1 MDTTEADSSAGVSCA
16 AAYDSEA
23 PEEQMDD
30 NHAICPYCR
39 HENHVEAEEYDSN
52 EREQECAECG
62 KTYLQYDDFTVTH
75 YTRPCPQNV
84 PALAQ
89 SGGEKMPTEESNQ

>member
-1 MDTTEADSSAGVSCA
+1 MMTTTDAQTPKDTTEADISTGVSCA
-16 AAYDSEA
+16 AAYGSEA

-39 HENHVEAEEYDSN
+39 HENHVEAEDYDSN

-75 YTRPCPQNV
+75 YTRPCPQNKE
-84 PALAQ
+84 AH
-89 SGGEKMPTEESNQ
+89 

>member
-1 MDTTEADSSAGVSCA
+1 MNTPKDPLPLPPVPC
-16 AAYDSEA
+16 SEA

-39 HENHVEAEEYDSN
+39 HENHVEAEDYDSN

-75 YTRPCPQNV
+75 YTRPCPQNES
-84 PALAQ
+84 
-89 SGGEKMPTEESNQ
+89 SGATEPKR

>member
-1 MDTTEADSSAGVSCA
+1 MNTPKAPLPLPPVPC
-16 AAYDSEA
+16 SEA

-39 HENHVEAEEYDSN
+39 HENHVEAEDYDSN
-52 EREQECAECG
+52 ERDQECAECG

-75 YTRPCPQNV
+75 YTRPQNKDY
-84 PALAQ
+84 PDPK
-89 SGGEKMPTEESNQ
+89 ST